1 MTAPQMWTTVQSE
14 VNRADS
20 ATLDAAVAMA
30 KAEKLQ
36 RDAAVAM
43 AVAQQMTRR
52 AKQRTERARA
62 LLEAHGPDHEIPY
75 RGEL

>member
-1 MTAPQMWTTVQSE
+1 MTQYWTTVRSE

-20 ATLDAAVAMA
+20 ALLDAAVAVA

-36 RDAAVAM
+36 REAKIAM
-43 AVAQQMTRR
+43 AVAQQMTQQ
-52 AKQRTERARA
+52 AKERAAQAQA

-75 RGEL
+75 LGEL

>member
-1 MTAPQMWTTVQSE
+1 MTAPEMWTTVQSE

-30 KAEKLQ
+30 KARKLQ
-36 RDAAVAM
+36 QEAAVAM
-43 AVAQQMTRR
+43 AVAQQMTQR

-62 LLEAHGPDHEIPY
+62 LLKEHGPDHEIPY